1 MRGKKA
7 GKKVSAI
14 HKAYGRVSSH
24 GIHGIRGSNRLAVV
38 GSAEFYYSIRITGTV
53 PLLNLK

>member
-1 MRGKKA
+1 VRGKKA
-7 GKKVSAI
+7 GKKASAI
-14 HKAYGRVSSH
+14 HKAYGRVSLR
-24 GIHGIRGSNRLAVV
+24 GIHGIRGSDRLTAV